1 MSKKKFPQPS
11 LTVDLVL
18 FRWYRSKVEILLI
31 KRKQAPFKDC
41 WALPGGFV
49 AKGETAEEAAYRE
62 LQEETSL
69 VASSLVPLTLFD
81 EPGRDPRG
89 WTISMAYWS
98 IVKSKNNVK
107 AGTDAKE
114 AQWFSIKQLPA
125 LSFDHG
131 KIIDYTLNT
140 IKQYATP
147 ALTLLNGVEDLS
159 TSKLK
164 LILSYMQERANNESK
179 N

>member
-18 FRWYRSKVEILLI
+18 FRWYRSKVELLLI
-31 KRKQAPFKDC
+31 KRKQNPFKDC

-49 AKGETAEEAAYRE
+49 AKGETAKEAAYRE
-62 LQEETSL
+62 LQEETNL
-69 VASSLVPLTLFD
+69 IASSLAPLTLFD

-98 IVKSKNNVK
+98 IVKSKTNIK

-114 AQWFSIKQLPA
+114 AEWFSIKSLPE
-125 LSFDHG
+125 LSFDHD

-140 IKQYATP
+140 IKDHAKLADQ
-147 ALTLLNGVEDLS
+147 LLNGVEDLS
-159 TSKLK
+159 ISKLK
-164 LILSYMQERANNESK
+164 SILNYI
-179 N
+179 

>member
-18 FRWYRSKVEILLI
+18 FRWYRSKVEVLLI
-31 KRKQAPFKDC
+31 KRKQNPFKDC

-49 AKGETAEEAAYRE
+49 AKGETAEQAAYRE
-62 LQEETSL
+62 LQEETNL
-69 VASSLVPLTLFD
+69 IASSLVPLTLFD
-81 EPGRDPRG
+81 EPNRDPRG

-98 IVKSKNNVK
+98 IVKSKTNIK

-114 AQWFSIKQLPA
+114 VQWFSIRNLPA

-140 IKQYATP
+140 IGKYAQS
-147 ALTLLNGVEDLS
+147 AQTLLAGVEDLS
-159 TSKLK
+159 ISKFK
-164 LILSYMQERANNESK
+164 LILDYMQERPEQ
-179 N
+179 